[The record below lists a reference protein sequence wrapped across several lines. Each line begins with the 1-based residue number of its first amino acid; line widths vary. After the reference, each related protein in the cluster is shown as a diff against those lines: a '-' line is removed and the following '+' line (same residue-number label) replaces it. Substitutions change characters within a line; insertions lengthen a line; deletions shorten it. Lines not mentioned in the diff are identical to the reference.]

1 MSEGVDHA
9 GDDRFHVAVRLAVPN
24 GFFADRAH
32 GDRLALHFE
41 LLPRGACGRYGEP
54 HDEVAQYEDAEQ
66 VGEEGREGAGEGQY
80 LDEDQQQQRCEERQ
94 AHPCGVDVEVT
105 PQPGAHPAQAG
116 VLGVAV
122 ETARDARL
130 LFGCVG
136 FAFGRDVLGR
146 SHLRDDLSQER
157 GLHHARVLLLR
168 EDQFGDARLDV
179 GDDFVAV
186 GRLGVGRFETVE
198 VAAQKGV
205 GIGVER
211 EGDARNTAF
220 FDLFHG
226 GYRLWVTDPVRFFL
240 KPTSRQSPQ

>member
-1 MSEGVDHA
+1 MICRRSGVSTT
-9 GDDRFHVAVRLAVPN
+9 
-24 GFFADRAH
+24 
-32 GDRLALHFE
+32 
-41 LLPRGACGRYGEP
+41 
-54 HDEVAQYEDAEQ
+54 
-66 VGEEGREGAGEGQY
+66 REG
-80 LDEDQQQQRCEERQ
+80 LLHD
-94 AHPCGVDVEVT
+94 
-105 PQPGAHPAQAG
+105 AG
-116 VLGVAV
+116 V
-122 ETARDARL
+122 
-130 LFGCVG
+130 
-136 FAFGRDVLGR
+136 VLR
-146 SHLRDDLSQER
+146 RKN
-157 GLHHARVLLLR
+157 
-168 EDQFGDARLDV
+168 QFGDACLDV